1 MCRHPGQSR
10 QELWSRNL
18 RIFYL
23 ENGTYNHVV
32 REAGVE
38 RNCGLDTVHMFR
50 GQRNLE
56 CQEVLLKLF
65 DFPPT
70 NNGEHV
76 GCLMQMVRNGNC
88 KQIQFVSDLILEFS
102 ARKKCKRTT
111 YLL

>member
-1 MCRHPGQSR
+1 MVKKHAYRD
-10 QELWSRNL
+10 N
-18 RIFYL
+18 
-23 ENGTYNHVV
+23 TYNYTV

-56 CQEVLLKLF
+56 CQEILLKLF

-76 GCLMQMVRNGNC
+76 GSLVQMVRNGNC
-88 KQIQFVSDLILEFS
+88 KQIRFVSDQILERS
-102 ARKKCKRTT
+102 IRKKCKSTT
-111 YLL
+111 YLP